1 MTTAPKNSAN
11 VQAMLDDL
19 PLQQYL
25 TFRLSRVQ
33 AKLNAQGARV
43 LMDAAGLTLA
53 QWRVVAL
60 VGSAGQTR
68 QSDLSR
74 EAALDKGL
82 LSRNVK
88 NLVEQGVVISTP
100 DEVDHRVQHL
110 SLSDKGRE
118 IFKRVLP
125 ATRRR
130 QEHLRAGLTQTEI
143 ETFRRVLD
151 KLEIASE
158 KTDFM
163 E

>member
-1 MTTAPKNSAN
+1 MSNAPKISAKAESL
-11 VQAMLDDL
+11 VDDL
-19 PLQQYL
+19 TLQQYL

-43 LMDAAGLTLA
+43 LREAVGLTLS

-60 VGSAGQTR
+60 VGMAGQTR
-68 QSDLSR
+68 HSDLAR

-88 NLVEQGVVISTP
+88 SLVKQGVVVSTP
-100 DEVDHRVQHL
+100 DEFDHRVQHL
-110 SLSDKGRE
+110 SLSEKGQA
-118 IFKRVLP
+118 IFDRALP
-125 ATRRR
+125 VTRRR
-130 QEHLRAGLTQTEI
+130 QDHLRAGMTKDEI
-143 ETFRRVLD
+143 NTFRRVLD
-151 KLEIASE
+151 KLEFAAE

>member
-1 MTTAPKNSAN
+1 MSNAPKISAKAESL
-11 VQAMLDDL
+11 VDDL
-19 PLQQYL
+19 TLQQYL

-43 LMDAAGLTLA
+43 LREAVGLTLS

-60 VGSAGQTR
+60 VGMAGQTR
-68 QSDLSR
+68 HSDLAR

-88 NLVEQGVVISTP
+88 NLVKQGVVVSTP
-100 DEVDHRVQHL
+100 DEFDHRVQHL
-110 SLSDKGRE
+110 SLSEKGQA
-118 IFKRVLP
+118 IFDRALP
-125 ATRRR
+125 VTRRR
-130 QEHLRAGLTQTEI
+130 QDHLRAGLTKDEI
-143 ETFRRVLD
+143 NTFRRVLD
-151 KLEIASE
+151 KLEFAAE